1 MGHGTVTILIQD
13 GDFGNEISGGI
24 LYLTTCLF
32 LCHYSFIESGKTN
45 RSIQPTDH
53 RQEGGDG
60 GLCRERGVPQ
70 HRLGARLD
78 GGDGEA
84 GRTVLGVD
92 RLQRLVQTP
101 DLGED
106 VLRRRRRLQR
116 VGGGGTVGG
125 AVSV

>member
-1 MGHGTVTILIQD
+1 MWEMKLVADLA
-13 GDFGNEISGGI
+13 
-24 LYLTTCLF
+24 
-32 LCHYSFIESGKTN
+32 CHYSFIESGKTN

-53 RQEGGDG
+53 GQEGGDG
-60 GLCRERGVPQ
+60 GLRRERGVLQ
-70 HRLGARLD
+70 HRLGAGLD

-116 VGGGGTVGG
+116 VGGGGTVGD

>member
-1 MGHGTVTILIQD
+1 MPFFCVTVT
-13 GDFGNEISGGI
+13 N
-24 LYLTTCLF
+24 
-32 LCHYSFIESGKTN
+32 SFIVSRKTN
-45 RSIQPTDH
+45 NSIQPTDH
-53 RQEGGDG
+53 GQEGGDG

-116 VGGGGTVGG
+116 VGRGGTVWD